1 MPCVAVACSGGRD
14 SVALLH
20 AVATAAQEVPGL
32 SVVALHVHHGLS
44 PRADTW
50 LSHVERLCGDWSA
63 QGLPVRCLSRRV
75 EVPQAPG
82 LSVEAEARR
91 VRRVALADLA
101 REAGAELILLA
112 HHRRDQAET
121 LLLQA
126 LRGGGLAGLAAMP
139 RQQERGGVQW
149 VRPWLNHPREAIE
162 AYVAH
167 HRLDHV
173 EDDSNGD
180 PRFAR
185 NRLRLQVWPALL
197 AAFPDAEVGLA
208 HAAAHL
214 ADALEPLADWQDRAV
229 ATLGPQL
236 DVVEWAS
243 WSDSARRE
251 SLRHWYR
258 TVSGAALSASW
269 VNRLAREVPA
279 VLARSGVGHWPE
291 VGLGLHRARLSW
303 RQPAAFDAPMG
314 ADASL
319 MRVDAPGDWVLPEWG
334 GLLRVTPCEAGG
346 VEPGRLLSLRV
357 TPRCGGER
365 FQAGPARP
373 PRSLKKQYQAAAI
386 PHWARNAP
394 LFFDA
399 QALVFVPGLGLDAR
413 CLAPVGATQ
422 WALSWR
428 PVCDAEPLEARL
440 TLKSQVRSRAE

>member
-1 MPCVAVACSGGRD
+1 MTCVAVACSGGRD

-20 AVATAAQEVPGL
+20 AVASAARDVPGL
-32 SVVALHVHHGLS
+32 RVVALHVHHGLNAQ
-44 PRADTW
+44 ADAW
-50 LSHVERLCGDWSA
+50 LSHVERLCNDWLA
-63 QGLPVRCLSRRV
+63 QGLPVRCLSTRV
-75 EVPQAPG
+75 HVPQGPG

-91 VRRVALADLA
+91 VRRSALADLA

-139 RQQERGGVQW
+139 RQQDQGGLRW
-149 VRPWLNHPREAIE
+149 IRPWLNHPREAIE

-167 HRLDHV
+167 HGLEHV
-173 EDDSNGD
+173 DDDSNGD

-214 ADALEPLADWQDRAV
+214 GDALEPLADWQGRAV
-229 ATLGPQL
+229 AALGSEL
-236 DVVEWAS
+236 DVVEWAA

-258 TVSGAALSASW
+258 TVSGATLGASW
-269 VNRLAREVPA
+269 VTRLAKEVPD
-279 VLARSGVGHWPE
+279 VQARSGVGHWPE

-303 RQPAAFDAPMG
+303 RPPSALEAPMG
-314 ADASL
+314 ANASML
-319 MRVDAPGDWVLPEWG
+319 RVDAPGDWALPEWG

-346 VEPGRLLSLRV
+346 VEPGRLSGLRV
-357 TPRCGGER
+357 SPRGGGER

-373 PRSLKKQYQAAAI
+373 PRSLKKQFQAAAI
-386 PHWARNAP
+386 PHWARHAP

-399 QALVFVPGLGLDAR
+399 DALVFVPGLGLDAR
-413 CLAPVGATQ
+413 CLAPVGASQ
-422 WALSWR
+422 WALSWH
-428 PVCDAEPLEARL
+428 PLHEGGPLEP
-440 TLKSQVRSRAE
+440 V